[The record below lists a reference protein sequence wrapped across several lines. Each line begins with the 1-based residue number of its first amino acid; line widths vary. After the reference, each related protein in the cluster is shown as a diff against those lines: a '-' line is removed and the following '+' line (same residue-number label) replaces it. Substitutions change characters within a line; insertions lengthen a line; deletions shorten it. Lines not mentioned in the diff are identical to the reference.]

1 MVHFGFFQEHH
12 HQFHLCHHHHQ
23 TIPSPPLSP
32 PSSKP
37 LSPPLSMSRPP
48 TLQSVSS
55 SLSSDHQWWWILQKN
70 SCSDA
75 KIWSVAVNC
84 LVLKKY
90 PTCSLISLS
99 QPIRSQQKHFMTLI
113 GWEELEGEKYFIPLS
128 VIPALRFERCFNVAP
143 WSSQGPFC
151 DLLPSFNV
159 NVGCSWIKW
168 KQTYSFRTRYRNMA
182 KQRARVGL
190 IKEKFKLSNGL
201 QWCEERL
208 CARQGPG
215 RTNQR

>member
-12 HQFHLCHHHHQ
+12 HQFHHCHHHHQ

-32 PSSKP
+32 PPSKP

-99 QPIRSQQKHFMTLI
+99 QPIRSQQKHCRTLI
-113 GWEELEGEKYFIPLS
+113 GWEELFKEKNILFPYLWSLHCDLNGALMSPLGPHRAHS
-128 VIPALRFERCFNVAP
+128 VIC
-143 WSSQGPFC
+143 C
-151 DLLPSFNV
+151 HLL
-159 NVGCSWIKW
+159 
-168 KQTYSFRTRYRNMA
+168 M
-182 KQRARVGL
+182 
-190 IKEKFKLSNGL
+190 
-201 QWCEERL
+201 
-208 CARQGPG
+208 
-215 RTNQR
+215 

>member
-1 MVHFGFFQEHH
+1 MVHFDFFQEHH
-12 HQFHLCHHHHQ
+12 HQFHHLL
-23 TIPSPPLSP
+23 IIIIII
-32 PSSKP
+32 SSVMMNIAEKQ
-37 LSPPLSMSRPP
+37 
-48 TLQSVSS
+48 LQWCKNMIC
-55 SLSSDHQWWWILQKN
+55 SSDLF
-70 SCSDA
+70 SFE
-75 KIWSVAVNC
+75 
-84 LVLKKY
+84 KY

-99 QPIRSQQKHFMTLI
+99 QPIRSQQKHCRTLI
-113 GWEELEGEKYFIPLS
+113 GWEELFKEKNILFPYLWSLHCDLNGALMSPLG
-128 VIPALRFERCFNVAP
+128 PHTA
-143 WSSQGPFC
+143 PFC
-151 DLLPSFNV
+151 DLLPSLNV